1 MKIKLSLVLTLFF
14 SLHIFGEDQIFLVDI
29 IFIKYLPEAQTDE
42 TFLPPELN
50 EIDNILFLSDF
61 PYPEI
66 EIKSLPLDLG
76 YRFQD
81 LFMSVQIDDENQNLL
96 EEEQIITD
104 RLVPL
109 LENKKSFFETDSARD
124 FSLSEEV
131 SKIARSRDFRV
142 IGTKSW
148 FQTVKNIDKAQN
160 IFIDSNFFKGTRIFG
175 FLKLYKERFLHFN
188 LNLYLSELDPS
199 KEQIENLI
207 SGKNFFGDD
216 QQIDLFEEKNQS
228 LLFQVQHSKKFR
240 SGELHY
246 VDHPK
251 FGMLIKLTKA
261 QKESFSPDND
271 LAKNR

>member
-1 MKIKLSLVLTLFF
+1 MKLNLSLVLTLFF

-29 IFIKYLPEAQTDE
+29 IFIKYLPETQTNE
-42 TFLPPELN
+42 IFLPPELS

-81 LFMSVQIDDENQNLL
+81 LFMSVQIDDENKNLL
-96 EEEQIITD
+96 EQDQTITD
-104 RLVPL
+104 RSLPL
-109 LENKKSFFETDSARD
+109 LENNRSFFETDSARD

-148 FQTVKNIDKAQN
+148 FQTVKNIDKAQH

-207 SGKNFFGDD
+207 SGKNFFGDNL
-216 QQIDLFEEKNQS
+216 QIDLFEEKNQS

-261 QKESFSPDND
+261 QQESFSPDND
-271 LAKNR
+271 LVKNR

>member
-1 MKIKLSLVLTLFF
+1 MKIKLSLILTLFF
-14 SLHIFGEDQIFLVDI
+14 SLHILGEDQIFLVDI

>member
-1 MKIKLSLVLTLFF
+1 MKIKLSLILTLFF

-96 EEEQIITD
+96 KQDQTITD
-104 RLVPL
+104 RSLPL

>member
-1 MKIKLSLVLTLFF
+1 MKLNLSLIITLFF
-14 SLHIFGEDQIFLVDI
+14 SLYIIAEDQIFLVDI

-66 EIKSLPLDLG
+66 EIKPLPLDLG

-96 EEEQIITD
+96 EQEKNITD
-104 RLVPL
+104 RSLPL

-148 FQTVKNIDKAQN
+148 FQTVQNLDKAQN

>member
-1 MKIKLSLVLTLFF
+1 MILTLFF
-14 SLHIFGEDQIFLVDI
+14 SLHIFSEDQIFLVDI
-29 IFIKYLPEAQTDE
+29 IFIKYLPESQTNE
-42 TFLPPELN
+42 TFLPPELS

-81 LFMSVQIDDENQNLL
+81 LFMSVQIDDENKNLL
-96 EEEQIITD
+96 EQDQTITD
-104 RLVPL
+104 RSLPL

-148 FQTVKNIDKAQN
+148 FQTVKNIDKAQH

-207 SGKNFFGDD
+207 SGKNFSGDNL
-216 QQIDLFEEKNQS
+216 QIDLFEEKNQS

-261 QKESFSPDND
+261 QQESFSPDND

>member
-1 MKIKLSLVLTLFF
+1 MKIKLSLILTLFF

-66 EIKSLPLDLG
+66 EIKPLPLDLG

-81 LFMSVQIDDENQNLL
+81 LFMSVQIDDENQNLF

-104 RLVPL
+104 SSLPL

-175 FLKLYKERFLHFN
+175 FLKLYKKRFLHFN

-271 LAKNR
+271 LAKNQ

>member
-1 MKIKLSLVLTLFF
+1 MKLNLSLILTLFF

-29 IFIKYLPEAQTDE
+29 IFIKYLPESQTNE
-42 TFLPPELN
+42 TFLPPELS

-81 LFMSVQIDDENQNLL
+81 LFMSVQIDDENKNLL
-96 EEEQIITD
+96 EQDQTITD
-104 RLVPL
+104 RSLPL
-109 LENKKSFFETDSARD
+109 LENKRSFFETDSARD

-148 FQTVKNIDKAQN
+148 FQTVKNIDKAQH

-207 SGKNFFGDD
+207 SGKNFSGDNL
-216 QQIDLFEEKNQS
+216 QIDLFEEKNQS

-261 QKESFSPDND
+261 QQESFSPDND
-271 LAKNR
+271 LVKNR

>member
-1 MKIKLSLVLTLFF
+1 MKLNLSLVLTLFF

-29 IFIKYLPEAQTDE
+29 IFIKYLPESQTNE
-42 TFLPPELN
+42 TFLPPELS

-81 LFMSVQIDDENQNLL
+81 LFMSVQIDDENKNLL
-96 EEEQIITD
+96 EQDQTITD
-104 RLVPL
+104 RSLPL
-109 LENKKSFFETDSARD
+109 LENKRSFFETDSARD

-148 FQTVKNIDKAQN
+148 FQTVKNIDKAQH

-207 SGKNFFGDD
+207 SGKNFFGDNL
-216 QQIDLFEEKNQS
+216 QIDLFEEKNQS

-261 QKESFSPDND
+261 QQESFSPDND
-271 LAKNR
+271 LVKNR

>member
-1 MKIKLSLVLTLFF
+1 MKLNLSLILTLFF

-29 IFIKYLPEAQTDE
+29 IFIKYLPESQTNE
-42 TFLPPELN
+42 TFLPPELS

-61 PYPEI
+61 PYPKI

-81 LFMSVQIDDENQNLL
+81 LFMSVQIDDENKNLL
-96 EEEQIITD
+96 EQDQTITD
-104 RLVPL
+104 RSLPF
-109 LENKKSFFETDSARD
+109 LENKRSFFETDSARD

-148 FQTVKNIDKAQN
+148 FQTVKNIDKAQH

-207 SGKNFFGDD
+207 SGKNFFGDNL
-216 QQIDLFEEKNQS
+216 QIDLFEEKNQS

-261 QKESFSPDND
+261 QQESFSPDND
-271 LAKNR
+271 LVKNR

>member
-1 MKIKLSLVLTLFF
+1 MKLNLSLILTLFF

-29 IFIKYLPEAQTDE
+29 IFIKYLPESQTNE
-42 TFLPPELN
+42 TFLPPELS

-61 PYPEI
+61 PYPKI

-81 LFMSVQIDDENQNLL
+81 LFMSVQIDDENKNLL
-96 EEEQIITD
+96 EQDQTITD
-104 RLVPL
+104 RSLPL

-148 FQTVKNIDKAQN
+148 FQTVKNIDRAQH

-207 SGKNFFGDD
+207 SGKNFSGDNLH
-216 QQIDLFEEKNQS
+216 IDLFEEKNQS

-261 QKESFSPDND
+261 QQESFSPDND

>member
-1 MKIKLSLVLTLFF
+1 MKLNLSLILTLFF

-29 IFIKYLPEAQTDE
+29 IFIKYLPESQTNE
-42 TFLPPELN
+42 TFLPPELS

-81 LFMSVQIDDENQNLL
+81 LFMSVQIDDENKNLL
-96 EEEQIITD
+96 EQDQTITD
-104 RLVPL
+104 RSLPL

-148 FQTVKNIDKAQN
+148 FQTVKNIDRAQH

-261 QKESFSPDND
+261 QQESFSPDND

>member
-1 MKIKLSLVLTLFF
+1 MKLNLSLILTLFF

-29 IFIKYLPEAQTDE
+29 IFIKYLPESQTNE
-42 TFLPPELN
+42 TFLPPELS

-81 LFMSVQIDDENQNLL
+81 LFMSVQIDDENKNLL
-96 EEEQIITD
+96 EQDQTITD
-104 RLVPL
+104 RSLPL
-109 LENKKSFFETDSARD
+109 LENKRSFFETDSARD

-148 FQTVKNIDKAQN
+148 FQTVKNIDKAQH

-207 SGKNFFGDD
+207 SGKNFFGDNL
-216 QQIDLFEEKNQS
+216 QIDLFEEKNQS

-261 QKESFSPDND
+261 QQESFSPDND
-271 LAKNR
+271 LVKNR